1 MRAQPGVAAK
11 LALATIGFYQ
21 RAISPGL
28 GNVCRYQPSCSSYAR
43 EAIERYGTAKGC
55 WLAARRLLRCTPVG
69 AGGYDPV
76 P

>member
-1 MRAQPGVAAK
+1 MRVQPGVAARF
-11 LALATIGFYQ
+11 ALTAIGFYQ
-21 RAISPGL
+21 RAVSPGL

-55 WLAARRLLRCTPVG
+55 WLAARRLLRCTPLG

>member
-1 MRAQPGVAAK
+1 MRVQPGVAARF
-11 LALATIGFYQ
+11 ALAAIGFYQ
-21 RAISPGL
+21 RGISPGL

-55 WLAARRLLRCTPVG
+55 WLAARRLLRCTPLR